1 MKRLIVD
8 SCVWFA
14 LLDESDDKH
23 CYADKIKKV
32 LDLHELI
39 VPFPTLYE
47 TINTRLARNEY
58 HQMEGLFGQ
67 LYKEGHV
74 TLVPDTEYRPKIR
87 TTFFIFPKSMT
98 IGDTLNW
105 HRL

>member
-14 LLDESDDKH
+14 LLGKSDDKH

-32 LDLHELI
+32 LDLHEFI

-67 LYKEGHV
+67 LY
-74 TLVPDTEYRPKIR
+74 PKIR
-87 TTFFIFPKSMT
+87 RT
-98 IGDTLNW
+98 
-105 HRL
+105 

>member
-14 LLDESDDKH
+14 LLDKGDDKH
-23 CYADKIKKV
+23 RYADKIKKV
-32 LDLHELI
+32 LEIHELI

-47 TINTRLARNEY
+47 TINTRLTRNEY

-74 TLVPDTEYRPKIR
+74 TLVSDTKTKIR
-87 TTFFIFPKSMT
+87 HCTSLIA
-98 IGDTLNW
+98 
-105 HRL
+105 R